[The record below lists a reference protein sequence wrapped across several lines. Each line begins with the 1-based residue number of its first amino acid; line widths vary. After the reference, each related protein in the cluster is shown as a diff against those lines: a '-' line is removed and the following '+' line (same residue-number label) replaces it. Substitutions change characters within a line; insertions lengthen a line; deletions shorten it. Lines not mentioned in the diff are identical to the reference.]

1 MKLAIITLITIALIC
16 AASAKQKY
24 PPLGDFKTVSGKVYK
39 NAKISKVAGDYI
51 SISHQEG
58 LSRIYFNDI
67 PKELSTKLGLSKATA
82 RAAEKEREEAN
93 LSLKRQRAEKL
104 KDGPFGLWGG
114 MSVNEANTIGS
125 QRSVN
130 KYNKFNSR
138 SKPVL
143 APFPYTHS
151 TTFKK
156 LDPGRLT
163 ALFHKFYAYF
173 DSEKGLV
180 AIQTVGGVPT
190 NISKNKY
197 SEIIQSLTKKYG
209 QTLVTKNEKVKVIIT
224 ERDLVTTLWPTK
236 SRPQGVWD
244 ISVSWLDQASS
255 INGDQIKIEYWF
267 VPKKSFLEQLA
278 TDQVNQKA
286 ADKLKGKDNLNDL

>member
-1 MKLAIITLITIALIC
+1 MKLAVITLITIALIC
-16 AASAKQKY
+16 AASAKPKHL
-24 PPLGDFKTVSGKVYK
+24 PLGDFKTVSGKVYK

-93 LSLKRQRAEKL
+93 LSLKKQRAEKL
-104 KDGPFGLWGG
+104 KDGPFGLWGA

-130 KYNKFNSR
+130 KYNKFNSL

-156 LDPGRLT
+156 LDPGRLS

-173 DSEKGLV
+173 DSKKGLV
-180 AIQTVGGVPT
+180 AIQTVGGVPRS
-190 NISKNKY
+190 ISKKKY
-197 SEIIQSLTKKYG
+197 SEIILSLTEKYG
-209 QTLVTKNEKVKVIIT
+209 QTLVRKNEKVKVIIS
-224 ERDLVTTLWPTK
+224 EKDLITTIWPTK

-278 TDQVNQKA
+278 TSQSNQKA
-286 ADKLKGKDNLNDL
+286 ADKLKGKNNLNDL